1 MTEVSFYHLQSDPI
15 ERALPRL
22 LEKVRERGFRVL
34 VRGATEE
41 RIETLDEALW
51 SYPAGKLS
59 RKTIFPSAT
68 TSRRKRGGKRRREGF
83 YVRRARR
90 FGDELMDVIR
100 HRDRQFFHSPHK
112 HELIRSAFFLFAL
125 YAYFELISSL
135 GIEGQI

>member
-1 MTEVSFYHLQSDPI
+1 
-15 ERALPRL
+15 
-22 LEKVRERGFRVL
+22 
-34 VRGATEE
+34 
-41 RIETLDEALW
+41 
-51 SYPAGKLS
+51 
-59 RKTIFPSAT
+59 
-68 TSRRKRGGKRRREGF
+68 
-83 YVRRARR
+83 VRRARR